1 MGRCLVRIGW
11 AEHGR
16 PELLLGLGQPLTD
29 QEGILI
35 DEDDNYEC
43 ADNPDGD
50 HHQLKRRR
58 SAQPSGRVV
67 RKVLTDPNYQLAV
80 SSTRRCSQSDFA
92 EEADAFGLVTVGSE
106 VDGHPVDAGVHA
118 GLEFFSDSVGIA
130 VDQDH

>member
-1 MGRCLVRIGW
+1 VGRCLVRIGW

-58 SAQPSGRVV
+58 SA
-67 RKVLTDPNYQLAV
+67 
-80 SSTRRCSQSDFA
+80 
-92 EEADAFGLVTVGSE
+92 
-106 VDGHPVDAGVHA
+106 
-118 GLEFFSDSVGIA
+118 
-130 VDQDH
+130 